1 MNENKVSFWR
11 REIVSNFTVF
21 GGGLLL
27 FATCF
32 YFIYSYKESLSLE
45 RRTEILAM
53 SVFCSLLFNVFV
65 FVRLLK
71 KT

>member
-1 MNENKVSFWR
+1 MNEKNASLWR
-11 REIVSNFTVF
+11 REVVSHFTFF

-45 RRTEILAM
+45 QRTEILAEI
-53 SVFCSLLFNVFV
+53 VFCSLLFNVFV